1 VIRAAIIGHPVAQS
15 LSPLIHGHWF
25 REYNIEGT
33 YGAVDITPADLGPR
47 LKSLCDEGY
56 SGFNV
61 TMPHK
66 QSIMTL
72 CDTLDDTARAIG
84 AVNTIVIS
92 DKRIEGRNTDVFG
105 FIENLKQEQPGY
117 DFKSRP
123 VVVLGAGGAARAV
136 VYGLLQEGVPEIRLS
151 NRTRKNAEILAHD
164 FQRVTVIH
172 WDDRADSCSEAG
184 LLTNTTLLG
193 MKGQPTLDMNLDRL
207 PNDAVVCDIVYK
219 PLQTPLLQDAK
230 ARGLATVTG
239 ICMLLHQARPAF
251 AAWTGTMPAVTKEL
265 EQMIAEPAL

>member
-1 VIRAAIIGHPVAQS
+1 MIRAAIIGHPVAQS

-25 REYNIEGT
+25 REYHVEGT
-33 YGAVDITPADLGPR
+33 YGAVDIAPADLGVR
-47 LKSLCDEGY
+47 FKSLCDEGY

-61 TMPHK
+61 TMPYK
-66 QSIMTL
+66 QSVMTL
-72 CDTLDDTARAIG
+72 CDAIDDTARAIG

-92 DKRIEGRNTDVFG
+92 NKRIEGRNTDAFG
-105 FIENLKQEQPGY
+105 FIENLKKQQPGY
-117 DFKSRP
+117 DFKSKP

-136 VYGLLQEGVPEIRLS
+136 IYGLLQEGVPEIRLS
-151 NRTRKNAEILAHD
+151 NRTRENAEILAHD
-164 FQRVTVIH
+164 FPRVTVVD
-172 WDDRADSCSEAG
+172 WDGRADSCVEVG

-193 MKGQPTLDMNLDRL
+193 MKGQAVLDMNLERL
-207 PNDAVVCDIVYK
+207 PDDAVVCDIVYK

-239 ICMLLHQARPAF
+239 IGMLLHQARPAF

-265 EQMIAEPAL
+265 EKMIAESAL